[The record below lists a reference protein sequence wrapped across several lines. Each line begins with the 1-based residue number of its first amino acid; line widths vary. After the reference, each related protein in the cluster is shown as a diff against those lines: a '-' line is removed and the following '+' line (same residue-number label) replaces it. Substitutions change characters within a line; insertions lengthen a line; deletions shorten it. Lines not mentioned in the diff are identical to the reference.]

1 MRKTLI
7 VSYLARGERSNTKKI
22 LDAFSS
28 CVKGSSV
35 EDLDLCKNVPDF
47 FLPERLMV
55 YYERNY
61 GGQKIDPK
69 RESVIKKMDEMA
81 AQFKSADIVVIAA
94 PMNNFSF
101 PAPLK
106 AYFDSVM
113 QKGVTWTIGA
123 NGYEGLMKGK
133 KALVITSSGGV
144 YEGESAG
151 YEHFSSLA
159 RAEFGLMGFET
170 VEIVSA
176 AGLNMFPEKAAAI
189 VAEASEKVKTIAEA
203 WYSLTI

>member
-22 LDAFSS
+22 LDAFSA
-28 CVKGSSV
+28 CIKGSSV
-35 EDLDLCKNVPDF
+35 ETLDLCKNPPDF
-47 FLPERLMV
+47 FMPESLSV

-61 GGQKIDPK
+61 GGQKIEPK
-69 RESVIKKMDEMA
+69 REALMKKMDEMA
-81 AQFKSADIVVIAA
+81 AQFKSADIIVTAA

-123 NGYEGLMKGK
+123 AGYEGMMKGK
-133 KALVITSSGGV
+133 KALAITSSGGV
-144 YEGESAG
+144 YEGDSAAYDHYSG
-151 YEHFSSLA
+151 LI
-159 RAEFGLMGFET
+159 RAEFGLMGFDT
-170 VEIVSA
+170 VEVVSA
-176 AGLNMFPEKAAAI
+176 AGLNMFPEKADDI
-189 VAEASEKVKTIAEA
+189 VADACAKVKTIAEG
-203 WYSLTI
+203 WYA

>member
-7 VSYLARGERSNTKKI
+7 VSYLARGERSNTKKV
-22 LDAFSS
+22 LDAFLSR
-28 CVKGSSV
+28 VKGSSV
-35 EDLDLCKNVPDF
+35 ETLDLCKNAPDF
-47 FLPERLMV
+47 FTPERLSV

-81 AQFKSADIVVIAA
+81 AQFKSADIVVVAA

-113 QKGVTWTIGA
+113 QKGVTWTIGSG
-123 NGYEGLMKGK
+123 GYEGLMKGK

-144 YEGESAG
+144 YEGEAAA

-159 RAEFGLMGFET
+159 RVEFGLMGFDP

-176 AGLNMFPEKAAAI
+176 AGLNMFPEKAQEIITAACEKAGA
-189 VAEASEKVKTIAEA
+189 VADA
-203 WYSLTI
+203 WYA